1 MGLCMSK
8 FKFKNK
14 NISVKPDDFS
24 FDDVNYLIYNHD
36 YNVYQDINGNVCD
49 I

>member
-8 FKFKNK
+8 FKFKKSK
-14 NISVKPDDFS
+14 NIRQDEFS
-24 FDDVNYLIYNHD
+24 FSDDNYLIYNHD

-49 I
+49 V